1 MAKKKSARKPSAKS
15 TTSRSAGAA
24 ASPKRKAAKVTARRN
39 QPSAKPASSGRKAG
53 PAAGKASAKGATRRS
68 SGARAKNA
76 MTLVEA
82 LAVVLKGK
90 QMSVSEAAVAVQKA
104 GYKTTAENFRVMVN
118 LAFIKNKKIFKRISH
133 GVYVA

>member
-1 MAKKKSARKPSAKS
+1 MAKKKSARKPVAKS
-15 TTSRSAGAA
+15 TPARGATAA
-24 ASPKRKAAKVTARRN
+24 ASPKRKAAKAPAR
-39 QPSAKPASSGRKAG
+39 RKAG
-53 PAAGKASAKGATRRS
+53 PAAGKAAKGATRRS

-133 GVYVA
+133 GVYTA